1 MPSRTVEVQN
11 YWGRGYHVD
20 SSLGV
25 YPRFSMAIRK
35 RVKQKRATNVTITG
49 EGGIGKTYSAID
61 LCRLLSGR
69 FTIDQVV
76 FGYYDFLKAV
86 LHTRMGVPIV
96 FDEPSYAMSKRDWYK
111 QINQA
116 LVKTIESF
124 RFKVHPLFIPII
136 NKSLLDKTVRSYLLQ
151 YHIHLRDRGMGQV
164 YSLSPSQFEDKT
176 YQIFFCKLRFP
187 MFDRHLCNKDSCLG
201 CDFLFNEEQPCQIFR
216 AKYERKKDET
226 QEERYEQDLVD
237 AKRKEGTRYTNGQIA
252 EIALPNLK
260 EFTNAK
266 GLISIPMLKAYLEA
280 EHSVI
285 VGQNRTY
292 DIKAMIERRLSDTT
306 S

>member
-1 MPSRTVEVQN
+1 MPKQDLEPVN
-11 YWGRGYHVD
+11 YWGRGFYVD
-20 SSLGV
+20 SALGV
-25 YPRFSMAIRK
+25 YPRFSMAIRR

-49 EGGIGKTYSAID
+49 EGGIGKTYTAID
-61 LCRLLSGR
+61 LCRLLSRR

-86 LHTRMGVPIV
+86 LRTRMGVPIV

-151 YHIHLRDRGMGQV
+151 YHIHIRDRGRGSV

-176 YQIFFCKLRFP
+176 YQIFFCKIRFP

-201 CDFLFNEEQPCQIFR
+201 CDYLFNQEQPCQIFR
-216 AKYERKKDET
+216 AQYERKKDGT
-226 QEERYEQDLVD
+226 QEERYEQDLVE

-252 EIALPNLK
+252 EIALPDLEQFLK
-260 EFTNAK
+260 GPK
-266 GLISIPMLKAYLEA
+266 KISVPKLKALLEL
-280 EHSVI
+280 EHQII
-285 VGQNRTY
+285 VGGNRCY
-292 DIKAMIERRLSDTT
+292 DIVAVIERRLNW
-306 S
+306 

>member
-1 MPSRTVEVQN
+1 MKMPKKTVKPQN
-11 YWGRGYHVD
+11 YWGRGFYVD

-35 RVKQKRATNVTITG
+35 RVKQKRATNVTVTG
-49 EGGIGKTYSAID
+49 EGGIGKTYMAIE
-61 LCRLLSGR
+61 LARLLSRR

-86 LHTRMGVPIV
+86 LRTRMGVPIV

-151 YHIHLRDRGMGQV
+151 YHIHLRDRGMGNV

-201 CDFLFNEEQPCQIFR
+201 CEYLFNQEEPCQIFR
-216 AKYERKKDET
+216 AQYERKKDET
-226 QEERYEQDLVD
+226 QEERYEQDLVE
-237 AKRKEGTRYTNGQIA
+237 AKRKQGTRYTNGQIA
-252 EIALPNLK
+252 QIAIPGLK
-260 EFTNAK
+260 HFLKAPK
-266 GLISIPMLKAYLEA
+266 KISVPKLKAYLELD
-280 EHSVI
+280 HQII
-285 VGQNRTY
+285 VGANRTY
-292 DIKAMIERRLSDTT
+292 DIVAVIERILNW
-306 S
+306 